1 MAKEYAYKFY
11 HSKAWKDCKRSFI
24 SERIAVDGGMC
35 QECGKQLG
43 YIVHHRTHI
52 TPENISN
59 PYITLNHSNLEYVC
73 KDCHDRFEWH
83 GVNNKRRG
91 LLVMFDENGQPIA
104 KL

>member
-24 SERIAVDGGMC
+24 SERIAV
-35 QECGKQLG
+35 G

-73 KDCHDRFEWH
+73 KDCHDRFEGH

-91 LLVMFDENGQPIA
+91 LLVMFNENGQPIA